1 MANRTAVSIVLTRDP
16 DSTETYLVERSPKL
30 KFFGGFYAYPG
41 GTLDKEDI
49 DIEIKN
55 SDTVQKESLPYIVAA
70 AREIFE
76 ETGILL
82 TQGPEIAREELQNY
96 RKRLLE
102 EQILFDEILKKE
114 NQTIDAAD
122 FHFICS
128 ILTPE
133 FSPVRYDTE
142 FYWVKIP
149 KNVAPEIWEG
159 ELVDGKFMSANDALA
174 LWRTGEMLI
183 VPPVVFMLK
192 ELIGRSVKESVPFI
206 SEYAAAYR
214 KGKIHQVYFTPG
226 VQLITL
232 KTSTIPPAS
241 TTNTYLVGES
251 QLYIVDPAPTDH
263 GEQNRLWNYF
273 DDRITEGNAFK
284 GILLTHHH
292 SDHIGALAECQK
304 RYDLPIFAHPKTA
317 EKLTTFK
324 FSRTL
329 EDGDELDLGETPDGR
344 PGWKL
349 KVYHTPGHASG
360 HLAFQENR
368 YGAVIAGDLIS
379 TVSTIVISP
388 QEGHMATY
396 LRSLEFLESVTE
408 GTIYPGH
415 GPAVRTGKEVL
426 QYFIKHRQQREQ
438 KLLGALSSEP
448 QSTFD
453 LVKQVYD
460 DVDSS
465 IWPLAEHS
473 LQAHLIKLIEE
484 GKCEQ
489 VGGSYR
495 AIL

>member
-16 DSTETYLVERSPKL
+16 DSTEIYLVERNPKL
-30 KFFGGFYAYPG
+30 KFFGGFYACPG
-41 GTLDKEDI
+41 GTLDEEDI

-55 SDTVQKESLPYIVAA
+55 SDTVQQDSLPYIAA
-70 AREIFE
+70 ATREIFE

-82 TQGPEIAREELQNY
+82 TQGPEVTKEDLQTYRRQLLDEL
-96 RKRLLE
+96 
-102 EQILFDEILKKE
+102 ILFDEILEKE
-114 NQTIDAAD
+114 NQAIDAAE

-159 ELVDGKFMSANDALA
+159 ELVDGKFISANEALT
-174 LWRTGEMLI
+174 LWRAGEMLI

-192 ELIGRSVKESVPFI
+192 ELVGRSVKESVPFI

-214 KGKIHQVYFTPG
+214 RGKIHQVYFTPG
-226 VQLITL
+226 IQLITL

-241 TTNTYLVGES
+241 NTNTYLVGES
-251 QLYIVDPAPTDH
+251 QLYIIDPAPTDS
-263 GEQNRLWNYF
+263 GEQDRLWDYL
-273 DDRITEGNAFK
+273 DDRIKEGNEFK

-304 RYDLPIFAHPKTA
+304 RYDLPILAHTRTA

-344 PGWKL
+344 ADWKL

-360 HLAFQENR
+360 HLAFQEDR

-388 QEGHMATY
+388 PEGNMATY
-396 LRSLEFLESVTE
+396 LHSLEFLESVTE

-426 QYFIKHRQQREQ
+426 QYFIKHRQEREQ
-438 KLLGALSSEP
+438 KLLDALSSEP
-448 QSTFD
+448 QSPFD
-453 LVKQVYD
+453 LVKKVYD

-484 GKCEQ
+484 GKCEE
-489 VGGSYR
+489 VGGSYQ